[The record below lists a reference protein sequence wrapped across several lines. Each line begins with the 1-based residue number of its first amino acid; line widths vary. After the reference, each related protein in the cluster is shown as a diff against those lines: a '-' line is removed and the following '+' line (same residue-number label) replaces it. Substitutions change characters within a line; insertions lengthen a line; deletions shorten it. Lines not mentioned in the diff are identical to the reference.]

1 MTAQWMNGTG
11 LTVGRGAISR
21 PSTRWEGEMALF
33 LSTVTNKVDK
43 KGRVSVPAAFR
54 NAVAKTGFSGVVVH
68 PHLRQPCLQGS
79 DIGYMERLSDT
90 IDSGFGPYND
100 DRETVAMTILGGS
113 RELAFDPEGRI
124 LLPADLLEHGAI
136 TTHATFV
143 GLGKTF
149 HIWQPEAFDQELARR
164 QQAAAQGA
172 DLIQPVGGRRGDG

>member
-43 KGRVSVPAAFR
+43 KGRVSVPAAF
-54 NAVAKTGFSGVVVH
+54 
-68 PHLRQPCLQGS
+68 LRQPCLQGS

-149 HIWQPEAFDQELARR
+149 HIWQPEAFEQELARR